1 MKKLSLPLL
10 AETVLSRRKEK
21 RITQE
26 KLSGLTGI
34 NRALLSPV
42 WDKSYMEYRVRRGRD
57 DDVLIGALNG
67 MDVIA
72 LDLMPSFI
80 RSFDTPRFGPSCHAL
95 RAKSNA

>member
-34 NRALLSPV
+34 NRALLSRLESQDFVPSI
-42 WDKSYMEYRVRRGRD
+42 DQ
-57 DDVLIGALNG
+57 LQALAGALG
-67 MDVIA
+67 FDPTE
-72 LDLMPSFI
+72 LFI
-80 RSFDTPRFGPSCHAL
+80 ESPAPEELCPAARSF
-95 RAKSNA
+95 